1 MGFLVLKMS
10 HLFDHEQILQFVQI
24 NIEGANPKNTLKNHR
39 HLLPVSITL
48 DFFFKIK
55 DFEILACSFFS

>member
-10 HLFDHEQILQFVQI
+10 HLFDHEQILQLVQI
-24 NIEGANPKNTLKNHR
+24 NIEGTNPKNTLKNHR

-48 DFFFKIK
+48 DFF
-55 DFEILACSFFS
+55 